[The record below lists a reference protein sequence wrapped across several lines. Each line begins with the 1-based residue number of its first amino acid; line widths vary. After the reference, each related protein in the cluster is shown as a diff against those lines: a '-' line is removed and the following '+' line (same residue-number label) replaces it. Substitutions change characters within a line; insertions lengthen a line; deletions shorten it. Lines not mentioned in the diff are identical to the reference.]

1 MPDKIFSYKSIV
13 DQTEVLI
20 GHYPNNLQEVNRDR
34 CIDFENQLVKIMIRQ
49 RVTLEIPLKQ

>member
-1 MPDKIFSYKSIV
+1 MTDKIFSYKSIE

-20 GHYPNNLQEVNRDR
+20 GHYPNNLQEVNKDR

-49 RVTLEIPLKQ
+49 RVTLEIPL